1 MVPMSKATEIF
12 DYVDYRKFLSDRVMK
27 LRGDPS
33 FNVRSFAAQAGLRAP
48 GYLKMVIDGKRNLT
62 VDTIEKFCRALAI
75 QGRERL
81 FFEKLVLYNQAT
93 DPDLKCQYFND
104 LTLLKPRS
112 RGNLPDSRLNR
123 YLGNPHYAMIREMVA
138 LRDFREDAKWI
149 ARRLSLPLRPAEV
162 REAIEVLLTLGL
174 LRRTKGRKLEQAA
187 GMVQTEGRDTQSAE
201 AYHFHESVLNLS
213 RRALAVLPQEE
224 RHFHAMTLPLP
235 KKMFPEIINEFYL
248 FRDRVMARANQL
260 GVAPDEVFQTSFQF
274 FPLTKKGG
282 VS

>member
-1 MVPMSKATEIF
+1 MSREAEIF
-12 DYVDYRKFLSDRVMK
+12 DYVDYRRLLSDRVNR
-27 LRGDPS
+27 LRSEPS

-62 VDTIEKFCRALAI
+62 VDTVEKFCRALGI

-93 DPDLKCQYFND
+93 DPDLKRQYFDD
-104 LTLLKPRS
+104 LMTLKPRS
-112 RGNLPDSRLNR
+112 RGNLSETKLDR
-123 YLGNPHYAMIREMVA
+123 YLSHPHYALIREMVA
-138 LRDFREDAKWI
+138 LGDFREDAKWI

-162 REAIEVLLTLGL
+162 REAIEALVALGL
-174 LRRTKGRKLEQAA
+174 LKRGKNGKLEQAET
-187 GMVQTEGRDTQSAE
+187 MVKTEGRDTQAAE

-213 RRALAVLPQEE
+213 RRALATLPQEE

-235 KKMFPEIINEFYL
+235 KKMFPEIINEFYQ
-248 FRDRVMARANQL
+248 FRDRVLAKANNA
-260 GVAPDEVFQTSFQF
+260 GAAPDEVFQTSFQF